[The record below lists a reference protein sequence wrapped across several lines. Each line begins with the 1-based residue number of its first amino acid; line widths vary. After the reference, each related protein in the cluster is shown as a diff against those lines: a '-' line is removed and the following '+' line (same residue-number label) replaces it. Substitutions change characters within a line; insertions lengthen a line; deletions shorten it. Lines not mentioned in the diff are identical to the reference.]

1 MIESTFGMQLTD
13 DTEAERYRKD
23 LVIQANHIELLKR
36 ELAELTKAHYST
48 LSKMK
53 EVCDE
58 RDNLSVKVQ
67 DLQAQLNIQQYWEDE
82 NLT

>member
-1 MIESTFGMQLTD
+1 MIKSTFGIPLTD

-58 RDNLSVKVQ
+58 RDNLKAQVENLRV
-67 DLQAQLNIQQYWEDE
+67 QLNIHGYWEDE
-82 NLT
+82 NSA